1 MPAPALSAIHWR
13 LARYDDLERDDLW
26 DLLTLRCEVFVVEQ
40 RCAYLDPDEKDRH
53 PDTRHLLGRAPDGQ
67 LAAYLRLLA
76 PGLSYAEA
84 SFGRVIV
91 APPFRGTGLGHALV
105 RHALQHSATLW
116 PGHAI
121 QIGAQAHLVDYYA
134 THGFRA
140 VGDEYD
146 EDGIPHR
153 HMRRAA
159 GALD

>member
-1 MPAPALSAIHWR
+1 MQRARSPVPPATSSTRSPRRTPLVCDRRERFHSRCMPNDIRSFIRSYFGATESNT
-13 LARYDDLERDDLW
+13 LARYDDPTSFCFSRS
-26 DLLTLRCEVFVVEQ
+26 
-40 RCAYLDPDEKDRH
+40 A
-53 PDTRHLLGRAPDGQ
+53 APDSGTPWC
-67 LAAYLRLLA
+67 ATRCSTA
-76 PGLSYAEA
+76 PRS
-84 SFGRVIV
+84 GR
-91 APPFRGTGLGHALV
+91 
-105 RHALQHSATLW
+105 
-116 PGHAI
+116 GHAI